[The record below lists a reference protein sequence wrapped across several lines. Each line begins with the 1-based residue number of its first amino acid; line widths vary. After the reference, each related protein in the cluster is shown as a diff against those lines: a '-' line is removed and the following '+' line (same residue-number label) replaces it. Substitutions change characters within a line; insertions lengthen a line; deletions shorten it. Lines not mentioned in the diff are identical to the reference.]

1 MDRDVESDE
10 SEELEKAQRTKKQ
23 TKRGEGFNRPEART
37 QGETLR
43 RKHAPEQAPASE
55 GLVAAELLVAALPK
69 LQSLTETLAKVGAE
83 LADIRKAAAQAA
95 KEIAEKRSPA

>member
-43 RKHAPEQAPASE
+43 SAPEPTSE
-55 GLVAAELLVAALPK
+55 GAAELLVAALPK